1 MDKRAETTMLT
12 PQELDLKHC
21 LKAKLV
27 QLLRE
32 EEVKWYQ
39 RSKTENLLKG
49 DINTKYFQLIAN
61 GKHRKT

>member
-1 MDKRAETTMLT
+1 MVLTRKKERQDLITRLEQMDKKAETTMLT

-21 LKAKLV
+21 LKARLV

-39 RSKTENLLKG
+39 R
-49 DINTKYFQLIAN
+49 
-61 GKHRKT
+61 